1 MKNIEQKIKEITEKT
16 DRLSFVVEE
25 ISKIYSWF
33 SETDYYSNKIITE
46 EWAKSDSR
54 WVSYKTERTEKRTQ
68 LDSLIA
74 EKETLEKELEGK
86 SIGDLLRF
94 LK

>member
-25 ISKIYSWF
+25 ISKIYYWF